1 MRCYV
6 IGDIHGCLDEL
17 RYLVEGLPLESG
29 DRLVFLGDY
38 VDRGPNSTGVL
49 TYILQLQKREDLE
62 LICLKGNHEDMFLAY
77 LGLPG
82 RHGDMFLYN
91 GGYATLISY
100 GVNSKQSS
108 LDEITS
114 QISSDHIDFLKNLR
128 MYFVMGRFICVHAGI
143 NPSKPLPKQNDT
155 DLLWIRDEF
164 IHNPHRLPY
173 TVIFGHTPRNTVLF
187 DLPYKIGLDT
197 GLVYGN
203 KLSCLEI
210 VDKVLYQIARGQKDV
225 KRIAA
230 ADQWN

>member
-1 MRCYV
+1 
-6 IGDIHGCLDEL
+6 
-17 RYLVEGLPLESG
+17 
-29 DRLVFLGDY
+29 
-38 VDRGPNSTGVL
+38 
-49 TYILQLQKREDLE
+49 
-62 LICLKGNHEDMFLAY
+62 MFLSY

-82 RHGDMFLYN
+82 YHGDMFLYN

-114 QISSDHIDFLKNLR
+114 HIPPDHLEFLKNLR
-128 MYFVMGRFICVHAGI
+128 MYFVMEPFICVHAGI
-143 NPSKPLPKQNDT
+143 NPSKPLAKQTDV

-210 VDKVLYQIARGQKDV
+210 VEKVLYQITRGQKDI
-225 KRIAA
+225 KRIVT
-230 ADQWN
+230 ADQWK

>member
-38 VDRGPNSTGVL
+38 VDRGPNSKGVL
-49 TYILQLQKREDLE
+49 TYILQLQKRDDLE

-143 NPSKPLPKQNDT
+143 NPSKPLVKQNDT

-164 IHNPHRLPY
+164 INNPHRLPY
-173 TVIFGHTPRNTVLF
+173 TVIFGHTPRNAVLF

-210 VDKVLYQIARGQKDV
+210 VDKVLYQIGRGQKDIQ
-225 KRIAA
+225 RIMTP
-230 ADQWN
+230 DQWH

>member
-38 VDRGPNSTGVL
+38 VDRGPNSKGVL
-49 TYILQLQKREDLE
+49 TYVLQLQQRGDLE

-77 LGLPG
+77 LGLAG
-82 RHGDMFLYN
+82 QHGDMFLYN

-114 QISSDHIDFLKNLR
+114 HIPPDHLEFLKNLR
-128 MYFVMGRFICVHAGI
+128 MYFVMEPFICVHAGI
-143 NPSKPLPKQNDT
+143 NPSKPLAKQTDV

-173 TVIFGHTPRNTVLF
+173 TVIFGHTPGTQCSLISPIRSDSTPALF
-187 DLPYKIGLDT
+187 TATNLAAWRSLRKCFIKSPA
-197 GLVYGN
+197 
-203 KLSCLEI
+203 
-210 VDKVLYQIARGQKDV
+210 AR
-225 KRIAA
+225 RISSES
-230 ADQWN
+230 